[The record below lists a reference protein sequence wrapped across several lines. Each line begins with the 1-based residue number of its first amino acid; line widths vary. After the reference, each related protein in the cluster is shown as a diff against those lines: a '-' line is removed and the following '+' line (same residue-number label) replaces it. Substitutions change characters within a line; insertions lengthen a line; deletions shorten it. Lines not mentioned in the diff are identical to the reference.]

1 MATSS
6 IFASFDI
13 KDKETAERFVKALDE
28 SANGPEWKLIAPVKP
43 PLTDK
48 DGIME
53 LWAKRERNRNT

>member
-13 KDKETAERFVKALDE
+13 KDKDTAEKFVDALDE
-28 SANGPEWKLIAPVKP
+28 SANGPKWSPIAPVKP

-48 DGIME
+48 NEILN
-53 LWAKRERNRNT
+53 LWAKRERNK

>member
-13 KDKETAERFVKALDE
+13 RDKEAAEKFVKALEE
-28 SANGPEWKLIAPVKP
+28 SANGPEWKPIAPVKP

-48 DGIME
+48 DAILE
-53 LWAKRERNRNT
+53 LWKKREQNA